1 MSIQRPGIR
10 KAVIPAA
17 GFGTRFLP
25 VTRCVPK
32 VLLPV
37 LDTPLIHYA
46 VAEAV
51 ATGIEDVAFVLSPG
65 SEAVAA
71 YFAGQPDL
79 ERALE
84 ARGETAALA
93 GQRSISNM
101 ANVTV
106 LLQEEARGLGHA
118 VFMARDF
125 VQGEPFAVL
134 LPDDV
139 IWSDVP
145 AIGQLIRVHERYGG
159 SVVAAK
165 EVPSEAVESLGI
177 IDGVPVSDGVRSVRA
192 LVEKPKLADAPSN
205 LAIIGRYV
213 LAPAVLD
220 YLAREQTGAGGEIQL
235 TDAIAA
241 TIGTEP
247 VHSCAFE
254 GEHVDAGT
262 PAGMLTATLY
272 EAGKDARLRRRAL
285 DVVGRWRQ
293 DTPDTKQP

>member
-1 MSIQRPGIR
+1 MSTQRPAIR

-25 VTRCVPK
+25 VTRSVAK

-37 LDTPLIHYA
+37 LHTPLIHYA

-51 ATGIEDVAFVLSPG
+51 AAGIEDIALILSPG
-65 SEAVAA
+65 TEAVAA
-71 YFAGQPDL
+71 YFDGRPDL

-93 GQRSISNM
+93 EQRSISSM

-106 LLQEEARGLGHA
+106 LPQHEPRGLGHA
-118 VFMARDF
+118 VFMAREF
-125 VQGEPFAVL
+125 VRGEPFAVI

-139 IWSDVP
+139 IWAGVP
-145 AIGQLIRVHERYGG
+145 AIRQLIHVHERHGG

-165 EVPSEAVESLGI
+165 EVPDEAVESLGI
-177 IDGVPVSDGVRSVRA
+177 IAGVPVADRVRSVQA

-213 LAPAVLD
+213 LTPAVLD
-220 YLAREQTGAGGEIQL
+220 YLARERTGAGGEIQL

-262 PAGMLTATLY
+262 PAGMLAATLR
-272 EAGKDARLRRRAL
+272 EAHNDPRLRQRVL
-285 DVVGRWRQ
+285 DIIGNWSRQ
-293 DTPDTKQP
+293 VPEA